1 VDDTAKSAVVV
12 WEAEGDGW
20 RLDVDRVNERLDR
33 TTDKPNEKNM
43 VESMRGDRKIGEE
56 IFVGQNE
63 KEKKK

>member
-43 VESMRGDRKIGEE
+43 VESMR
-56 IFVGQNE
+56 
-63 KEKKK
+63 